1 MKKNVDNVDNND
13 MDGDELFKKTV
24 IKCQKNKKMKRE
36 PAFQKVKC
44 VILPGIHL
52 I

>member
-1 MKKNVDNVDNND
+1 MKK
-13 MDGDELFKKTV
+13 MQITLTTMIWMAMSYLKKQSLNARKT
-24 IKCQKNKKMKRE
+24 KKMKRE